1 MKMVTDS
8 AARETQIV
16 SQVDSTRSDYV
27 PWWQIRI
34 EQTDVDLLMRS
45 VNEKRFSMGRGTAEL
60 EAELA
65 AILGARYAVATT
77 SGSMA
82 LMMSMLAL
90 GIGPGDEVIVP
101 DRTFIA
107 TAHAASLLG
116 ARIVLADCKP
126 DDPNV
131 DPAEIARK
139 ISSRTKAV
147 LVVHLNGHACDM
159 DAILTTAG
167 RLGVPVIEDAAQG
180 LFSRKSGK
188 FLGTLGAMGCFSF
201 GLTKIASTGQ
211 GGAVVT
217 DDKVHY
223 DRLRSLRNH
232 GVRDIISHEYLESG
246 GNFKFNDLLAGIGLG
261 QIRRWQE
268 KVERCNAV
276 YRTYRRGLVEL
287 PGLRVLDVDV
297 DAGECALW
305 TEIVVDARDRLA
317 AGLADCGIQTRRF
330 LPCLHSAPHLAA
342 DAQFPNSRRFD
353 TAGLVLPSGPDQPI
367 ANVERTVAAIRTLMR
382 DLPRN

>member
-1 MKMVTDS
+1 MVAGFTAS
-8 AARETQIV
+8 SIV
-16 SQVDSTRSDYV
+16 SQVDSDRSDFI
-27 PWWQIRI
+27 PWWKILI
-34 EQTDVDLLMRS
+34 DDADVALLMRS
-45 VNEKRFSMGRGTAEL
+45 VDERRFSMGRGTAEL

-65 AILGARYAVATT
+65 SIIGARYAVATT

-90 GIGPGDEVIVP
+90 GIGPGDEVIAP

-131 DPAEIARK
+131 DPAEIKRK
-139 ISSRTKAV
+139 ISARTKAV
-147 LVVHLNGHACDM
+147 LVVHLNGHSCDM
-159 DAILTTAG
+159 DAILAIAG
-167 RLGVPVIEDAAQG
+167 RFGVPVIEDAAQG
-180 LFSRKSGK
+180 LFSRKGGK
-188 FLGTLGAMGCFSF
+188 FLGTFGAMGCFSF
-201 GLTKIASTGQ
+201 GMTKIASTGQ

-217 DDKVHY
+217 DDKTHY
-223 DRLRSLRNH
+223 ERLRSLRNH
-232 GVRDIISHEYLESG
+232 GVRDIVSHEYLESG

-261 QIRRWQE
+261 QIRRWRE

-276 YRTYRRGLVEL
+276 YRAYCRGLAEV
-287 PGLRVLDVDV
+287 PDVRVLKVDV

-305 TEIVVDARDRLA
+305 TEITVDSRDRLA
-317 AGLADCGIQTRRF
+317 AALADRGIQTRRF

-342 DAQFPNSRRFD
+342 DAHFPNSRRFD
-353 TAGLVLPSGPDQPI
+353 AAGLVLPSGPDQPI
-367 ANVERTVAAIRTLMR
+367 ANVERTVEAIRAIAP
-382 DLPRN
+382 DLRRN

>member
-1 MKMVTDS
+1 M
-8 AARETQIV
+8 
-16 SQVDSTRSDYV
+16 
-27 PWWQIRI
+27 
-34 EQTDVDLLMRS
+34 LMCS
-45 VNEKRFSMGRGTAEL
+45 VNEKRFSMGRGTAEF

-65 AILGARYAVATT
+65 SILGVRYAIATT

-107 TAHAASLLG
+107 TAHGASLLG

-131 DPAEIARK
+131 DPAELERK

-159 DAILTTAG
+159 DAILAITG
-167 RLGVPVIEDAAQG
+167 QFGVPVIEDAAQG
-180 LFSRKSGK
+180 LFSRKGNK
-188 FLGTLGAMGCFSF
+188 FLGTFGAMGCFSF
-201 GLTKIASTGQ
+201 GMTKIASTGQ

-217 DDKVHY
+217 DDKSHY

-232 GVRDIISHEYLESG
+232 GVRDIVSHEYLESG

-261 QIRRWQE
+261 QIRRWKE
-268 KVERCNAV
+268 KVERCNLV
-276 YRTYRRGLVEL
+276 YRAYRRGLEGVL
-287 PGLRVLDVDV
+287 GVRVLNVNV

-305 TEIVVDARDRLA
+305 TEIAADARDRLTDA
-317 AGLADCGIQTRRF
+317 LAEHGIQTRRF
-330 LPCLHSAPHLAA
+330 LPCLHSAPHLAG
-342 DAQFPNSRRFD
+342 DTQFPNSRRFD
-353 TAGLVLPSGPDQPI
+353 ATGLVLPSGPDQPI
-367 ANVERTVAAIRTLMR
+367 TNVERTIEAIKAIAPELQ
-382 DLPRN
+382 RN